1 MACLKVLMNH
11 SDNLFEEEWY
21 VADQICLPPFLMK
34 KVANS
39 VDMKYDPLSDIIC
52 SARPY
57 AAKIRNNIK
66 IVLNEVLSLILY
78 NSGHYM

>member
-1 MACLKVLMNH
+1 MKH
-11 SDNLFEEEWY
+11 SDNLFEEGRD
-21 VADQICLPPFLMK
+21 VADQICLTPFLMK

-39 VDMKYDPLSDIIC
+39 VDMKYDPLSDMIC

-66 IVLNEVLSLILY
+66 IVLSEVLSLILY
-78 NSGHYM
+78 NSGHFE